1 VARCIT
7 HISFAQPQTRK
18 ENELPGKSTAQQ
30 GPLYFRLT
38 SAILADTTTTTA
50 AALLVMQAAAF
61 LIVLAALP
69 YSVFELDRFTLAKE
83 LVLHVAALASVLLC
97 LVSARRLTVFMVDA
111 PLVGFLALSTFST
124 LLAAN
129 GWLGFRALGVSL
141 SGAVLFWC
149 GRTLARAGR
158 GQALLVALAAAVVL
172 GALTALVQAYGLVTT
187 SLASLSRAPG
197 GTFGNRN
204 FMAHLLTI
212 GLPVLLLVSV
222 EARSRAGFVLGSI
235 GVMLTGAALILSRS
249 RAAWVG
255 AGVCGAFLAI
265 EGLWVG
271 RLWADARLRRRV
283 LRLATAAA
291 AGLVLALVLPNRL
304 NWRSDSPYL
313 DSLTGVANYREGSG
327 RGRLIQYGNTLA
339 MAVSH
344 PLFGVGPGNWPVGYP
359 RFMSPRDPSFHSRDI
374 IPTNPWPSSD
384 WMAMLAERGFLA
396 LILLVLVGGSLA
408 LGAWARVRRGPRD
421 TAALT
426 DLTIVA
432 TLIAIGTVGA
442 FDAVML
448 LPVNTL
454 FGWTIV
460 GALASSARPIREIRL
475 DRRSRRRVILGAAA
489 VGALFLW
496 RSSAQV
502 VAMGLFN
509 KGERTA
515 MERASRV
522 DPGSYRIHMLL
533 AQSWQEAGRCDR
545 ARPHA
550 EAARSLFPNYP
561 APRRVLQACGVR
573 KQK

>member
-1 VARCIT
+1 
-7 HISFAQPQTRK
+7 
-18 ENELPGKSTAQQ
+18 LPGKHTARQ
-30 GPLYFRLT
+30 GSVSLPVA
-38 SAILADTTTTTA
+38 SATLADATTMSG
-50 AALLVMQAAAF
+50 AALLVLQAAAV

-69 YSVFELDRFTLAKE
+69 YPVFELDRFTLLKE
-83 LVLHVAALASVLLC
+83 LVLHLAALTAALLC
-97 LVSARRLTVFMVDA
+97 FSSARRLTVFMVDA
-111 PLVGFLALSTFST
+111 PLVGFLVLSVFST
-124 LLAAN
+124 LLAEN
-129 GWLGFRALGVSL
+129 GWLAFRALGVSL

-158 GQALLVALAAAVVL
+158 SQALLVAFAGAIVL
-172 GALTALVQAYGLVTT
+172 GALTALAQAYGLVTT

-204 FMAHLLTI
+204 FMAHLVTI
-212 GLPVLLLVSV
+212 GLPLLLLVSV
-222 EARSRAGFVLGSI
+222 EARSRAGYVLGSI
-235 GVMLTGAALILSRS
+235 GVMLAAAALILSRS

-255 AGVCGAFLAI
+255 AAVCGAFLAI

-271 RLWADARLRRRV
+271 RLWADDRLRRRV
-283 LRLATAAA
+283 LRLATTAA
-291 AGLVLALVLPNRL
+291 AGLVVALVLPNRL
-304 NWRSDSPYL
+304 NWRSTSPYL

-327 RGRLIQYGNTLA
+327 RGRLIHYGNTLA
-339 MAVSH
+339 MAVHH
-344 PLFGVGPGNWPVGYP
+344 PVFGVGPGNWPVAYP
-359 RFMSPRDPSFHSRDI
+359 RFMSPGDPSFHARDI

-396 LILLVLVGGSLA
+396 LILLLLIGGSLA

-421 TAALT
+421 TPALN
-426 DLTIVA
+426 DLAIVA

-448 LPVNTL
+448 LPVNSL

-475 DRRSRRRVILGAAA
+475 TRRSRRYLIVAAA
-489 VGALFLW
+489 AIGVLFLW
-496 RSSAQV
+496 RSTAQV
-502 VAMGLFN
+502 LAMRLFST
-509 KGERTA
+509 GERTA

-533 AQSWQEAGRCDR
+533 AQSWRVAGRCER

-550 EAARSLFPNYP
+550 EAAQSLFPSYP
-561 APRRVLQACGVR
+561 APRQVLQVCGVR